1 MLKPINRKTSPGY
14 LFSDYVT
21 PKTPGKTA
29 FFGHEGPLIGD
40 KEIVPGTPLGEL
52 HDCVSGIVED
62 ARNGIRNLHICT
74 DFLKDEL
81 RPLHKVEQVATR
93 VISGT
98 CIAYTIA
105 VRMYFGAFLAAMFAT
120 HVKNGMAPGVNH
132 YTEWCDLAH
141 GLLSDGR
148 VKVFDGDF
156 SRFDASEQP
165 WVHDAILRYIERWY
179 EFNNASYKPEDRRI
193 RAILWLDLVHSR
205 HVTGVGN
212 QLRYL
217 VQWNKSLPSGHP
229 LTTMVNSMYSL
240 ITLTACYMR
249 ATGDHTNMWD
259 HAFINTFGD
268 DNITSVDDEVCDL
281 FNQVTVQDMMTDMF
295 DLAYTAGNKSG
306 RVVPYTTIDNVTF
319 LKRTFVRD
327 EDGENSL
334 IGCKVNHG
342 WVAPLDPA
350 SFLYEPYWYK
360 STRDPVKDLVTR
372 IEHCLGEMSLHD
384 ESYWN
389 EKFPLLERWCHRNGV
404 PLKLTSRSTARA
416 AIKSRLDVWF

>member
-1 MLKPINRKTSPGY
+1 
-14 LFSDYVT
+14 VT

-148 VKVFDGDF
+148 VKVSMETFLGLMRV
-156 SRFDASEQP
+156 SNRGCMTLSC
-165 WVHDAILRYIERWY
+165 VILR
-179 EFNNASYKPEDRRI
+179 
-193 RAILWLDLVHSR
+193 
-205 HVTGVGN
+205 
-212 QLRYL
+212 
-217 VQWNKSLPSGHP
+217 
-229 LTTMVNSMYSL
+229 
-240 ITLTACYMR
+240 
-249 ATGDHTNMWD
+249 
-259 HAFINTFGD
+259 
-268 DNITSVDDEVCDL
+268 
-281 FNQVTVQDMMTDMF
+281 
-295 DLAYTAGNKSG
+295 
-306 RVVPYTTIDNVTF
+306 
-319 LKRTFVRD
+319 
-327 EDGENSL
+327 DG
-334 IGCKVNHG
+334 
-342 WVAPLDPA
+342 
-350 SFLYEPYWYK
+350 
-360 STRDPVKDLVTR
+360 
-372 IEHCLGEMSLHD
+372 MSLTM
-384 ESYWN
+384 
-389 EKFPLLERWCHRNGV
+389 PV
-404 PLKLTSRSTARA
+404 TSLR
-416 AIKSRLDVWF
+416 IDGLGPFCGLI